1 MNEKVRRLLL
11 EMVRDHPGSWGWY
24 QIDRALS
31 FERIAG
37 VNVPQAM
44 AELVDRGLIE
54 ATGDM
59 QLAATT
65 YTLTDKGRA
74 AVTGEDPK

>member
-1 MNEKVRRLLL
+1 MNEKTTRLLL
-11 EMVRDHPGSWGWY
+11 EMVRDHPRSWGWY

-31 FERIAG
+31 FERVFG
-37 VNVPQAM
+37 VNVPRAM
-44 AELVDRGLIE
+44 AQLVERGLIE

-65 YTLTDKGRA
+65 YVLTDKGRA
-74 AVTGEDPK
+74 AVSGED